1 MPHDD
6 HKGSRLSL
14 LLFYFLAFLL
24 LWEWLRPLDSFTETK
39 HTGFFSVFIG
49 LTFLLTF
56 FRMRW
61 FVTVPFCVIF
71 TLISIH
77 ILFYQGSIFDLSWV
91 SSFLQDVYLNITLI
105 QSGQWN
111 DMIPSFR
118 TLLFFVLL
126 WLLVYLLHYWVIYQR
141 RILFF
146 FLMTVAYITIL
157 DTFTPYDATFAV
169 IRIVLIGFFM
179 LGLLYLERIKLMERI
194 TLPKTSVLKWF
205 LPLSVLV
212 LAATGFGLAAPKSE
226 PAWPDPVPF
235 LKKITHQDRVSAGES
250 KIGYGNHDESLGGP
264 FQQDAT
270 PVFTW
275 QGKERT
281 YFRVETKDTYTG
293 KGWIE
298 TDTGMSYQL
307 SNGKVE
313 NLWFDHKVATERRTV
328 RVKID
333 KHYGYNHLMYPIGA
347 ETIQPKQAV
356 SLEMNG
362 NTEQISPISEQAGE
376 IRNMGNYTV
385 TYNSPVYKLDELR
398 KVKVR
403 KNSEE
408 YTFSDRYMQL
418 PDSLPER
425 VRTLAVK
432 LTQDHDNMFDK
443 VKAVEDYLGSN
454 AFTYET
460 ENVTIPK
467 NDEDYVDQFLFE
479 TKMGYCDNFSSAMV
493 VLLRSAGIPARW
505 VKGYTSG
512 EYKEAG
518 NKNGSIYEVTNN
530 NAHSWVEVYFP
541 EQGWV
546 TFEPT
551 KGFTNPAEFTS
562 SDTKDSGSDNSSSP
576 KKAKEKHKEEK
587 KQPQKEEKQKEKR
600 EPAVSKKPSASH
612 TNAGAGLYAALA
624 VLAVLLVAAVLLY
637 VFRSLWI
644 PVFAVRK
651 LKRRSDQH
659 AFFEAYDALLKQL
672 KRKGLPKRGSETL
685 RDYAKRIDE
694 KYDIE
699 DMSKLTLSYERAL
712 YRNEDSSALWN
723 DSRELWENLI
733 KRRWS

>member
-6 HKGSRLSL
+6 LKGSRLSL

-24 LWEWLRPLDSFTETK
+24 LWEWLRPLDSFTDTK
-39 HTGFFSVFIG
+39 HTGFFSVFIA

-61 FVTVPFCVIF
+61 FVTVPFSVLF

-77 ILFYQGSIFDLSWV
+77 ILFYQGSIFDLSWI

-118 TLLFFVLL
+118 TLLFFILL

-141 RILFF
+141 KTLFF
-146 FLMTVAYITIL
+146 FMMTVAYITIL

-179 LGLLYLERIKLMERI
+179 LGLLYLDRIKLMERI

-205 LPLSVLV
+205 LPLSILILIAV
-212 LAATGFGLAAPKSE
+212 GFGLAAPKSD

-235 LKKITHQDRVSAGES
+235 LKKITNQNQVPAGES

-264 FQQDAT
+264 FQQDNT
-270 PVFTW
+270 TVLTW
-275 QGKERT
+275 QGKKRT

-293 KGWIE
+293 KGWVE

-307 SNGKVE
+307 SGGNVE
-313 NLWFDHKVATERRTV
+313 NLWFDHKVATERKVV
-328 RVKID
+328 RVKVD
-333 KHYGYNHLMYPIGA
+333 KHYGYNHVMYPIGA
-347 ETIQPKQAV
+347 KVIQPKQAV

-362 NTEQISPISEQAGE
+362 NTEQISPINEQAGK
-376 IRNMGNYTV
+376 IRNMGTYTV

-403 KNSEE
+403 NKSDE

-425 VRTLAVK
+425 VKSLATK

-443 VKAVEDYLGSN
+443 VKAIEGYLGSN

-460 ENVTIPK
+460 EKVTVPK
-467 NDEDYVDQFLFE
+467 DGEDYVDQFLFE

-512 EYKEAG
+512 QYKAAG
-518 NKNGSIYEVTNN
+518 NKNGNIYKVTNN

-562 SDTKDSGSDNSSSP
+562 SDTKNSGSESSGSP
-576 KKAKEKHKEEK
+576 EKTKEEQK
-587 KQPQKEEKQKEKR
+587 DEKQQQKKEEKQKEQR
-600 EPAVSKKPSASH
+600 EPAVSKKPSASP
-612 TNAGAGLYAALA
+612 TNTGWYLAFA
-624 VLAVLLVAAVLLY
+624 VLTVILSAAVLLY
-637 VFRSLWI
+637 VLRALWI
-644 PVFAVRK
+644 PVFVAGR
-651 LKRRSDQH
+651 LKKRSDEH
-659 AFFEAYDALLKQL
+659 VFFEAYGALLKQL
-672 KRKGLPKRGSETL
+672 RRRGLPKRDSETL
-685 RDYAKRIDE
+685 RDYAKRIDG
-694 KYDIE
+694 KYDLK
-699 DMSKLTLSYERAL
+699 DMSKLTLRYERAL
-712 YRNEDSSALWN
+712 YRNDDSAALWN
-723 DSRELWENLI
+723 DSSELWENLI

>member
-1 MPHDD
+1 MVCH
-6 HKGSRLSL
+6 R
-14 LLFYFLAFLL
+14 
-24 LWEWLRPLDSFTETK
+24 
-39 HTGFFSVFIG
+39 
-49 LTFLLTF
+49 
-56 FRMRW
+56 
-61 FVTVPFCVIF
+61 
-71 TLISIH
+71 
-77 ILFYQGSIFDLSWV
+77 
-91 SSFLQDVYLNITLI
+91 SFLCHIYIDLDTHPVLSRIYIRLEL
-105 QSGQWN
+105 GQLFFAGCLSEYHADSIRAWN

-328 RVKID
+328 RVKVD

-425 VRTLAVK
+425 VRTLAIK

-551 KGFTNPAEFTS
+551 KGFTNPAQFTS
-562 SDTKDSGSDNSSSP
+562 SDTKDSGSDSSSSP
-576 KKAKEKHKEEK
+576 KKAKEKQKEEK

-600 EPAVSKKPSASH
+600 EPAVSKKAVPSH

-659 AFFEAYDALLKQL
+659 AFFEAYGALLKQL
-672 KRKGLPKRGSETL
+672 KRKALPKRDSETL

-699 DMSKLTLSYERAL
+699 DMSKLTLSYERVAL
-712 YRNEDSSALWN
+712 Q
-723 DSRELWENLI
+723 
-733 KRRWS
+733 K

>member
-1 MPHDD
+1 MPLDD
-6 HKGSRLSL
+6 QKGSRLSL

-24 LWEWLRPLDSFTETK
+24 LWEWLRPLDHFTGTK
-39 HTGFFSVFIG
+39 HTGFFIVFIG

-61 FVTVPFCVIF
+61 FVTVPFCVLF
-71 TLISIH
+71 TFISIH
-77 ILFYQGSIFDLSWV
+77 ILFYEGSIFDLSWI
-91 SSFLQDVYLNITLI
+91 SSFLQDVYLNITFI
-105 QSGQWN
+105 QTGQWN

-146 FLMTVAYITIL
+146 FMMTVAYITIL
-157 DTFTPYDATFAV
+157 DTFTPYDASYAV

-179 LGLLYLERIKLMERI
+179 MGLLYLERIKLMERI
-194 TLPKTSVLKWF
+194 TLPKASILKWF
-205 LPLSVLV
+205 LPLSVLI
-212 LAATGFGLAAPKSE
+212 LAAVGFGLAAPKSD
-226 PAWPDPVPF
+226 PKWPDPVPF
-235 LKKITHQDRVSAGES
+235 LKKVTNQDRVPAGES

-264 FQQDAT
+264 FQQDDT

-307 SNGKVE
+307 SGGNVE
-313 NLWFDHKVATERRTV
+313 NLWFDHKVSTERNTV
-328 RVKID
+328 RVKVD
-333 KHYGYNHLMYPIGA
+333 EHYGYNHVMYPIGA
-347 ETIQPKQAV
+347 QNIKPKQAV

-362 NTEQISPISEQAGE
+362 NTEQITPISEQSGD
-376 IRNMGNYTV
+376 IRNMGSYTV
-385 TYNSPVYKLDELR
+385 TYNSPVYKQDELK

-403 KNSEE
+403 QNSEE

-418 PDSLPER
+418 PDTLPER
-425 VRTLAVK
+425 VKNLAIK
-432 LTQDHDNMFDK
+432 LTEGQDNMFDK

-454 AFTYET
+454 EFTYET
-460 ENVTIPK
+460 ENVTVPK
-467 NDEDYVDQFLFE
+467 DDEDYVDQFLFE
-479 TKMGYCDNFSSAMV
+479 TKMGYCDNFSSSMV

-541 EQGWV
+541 KQGWV

-551 KGFTNPAEFTS
+551 KGFTNPAEFAS
-562 SDTKDSGSDNSSSP
+562 SDTKNSGSESSNP
-576 KKAKEKHKEEK
+576 PEKAKEDQQEER
-587 KQPQKEEKQKEKR
+587 KQPEKEEKQKGKR
-600 EPAVSKKPSASH
+600 EPAVSKKTPSAHASVS
-612 TNAGAGLYAALA
+612 TGWYVAIA
-624 VLAVLLVAAVLLY
+624 AVLLAAVLLY
-637 VFRSLWI
+637 VFRSLWL
-644 PVFAVRK
+644 PVFTVRK
-651 LKRRSDQH
+651 LKRHSDQQV
-659 AFFEAYDALLKQL
+659 FFEAYGALLKQM
-672 KRKGLPKRGSETL
+672 KRRGLPKRDSETL
-685 RDYAKRIDE
+685 REYAKRIDE
-694 KYDIE
+694 TYHSE
-699 DMSKLTLSYERAL
+699 DMLKLTANYERAL
-712 YRNEDSSALWN
+712 YRNDDAAKLWN

>member
-1 MPHDD
+1 M
-6 HKGSRLSL
+6 
-14 LLFYFLAFLL
+14 
-24 LWEWLRPLDSFTETK
+24 
-39 HTGFFSVFIG
+39 
-49 LTFLLTF
+49 
-56 FRMRW
+56 
-61 FVTVPFCVIF
+61 
-71 TLISIH
+71 
-77 ILFYQGSIFDLSWV
+77 
-91 SSFLQDVYLNITLI
+91 
-105 QSGQWN
+105 
-111 DMIPSFR
+111 
-118 TLLFFVLL
+118 
-126 WLLVYLLHYWVIYQR
+126 
-141 RILFF
+141 
-146 FLMTVAYITIL
+146 
-157 DTFTPYDATFAV
+157 
-169 IRIVLIGFFM
+169 
-179 LGLLYLERIKLMERI
+179 
-194 TLPKTSVLKWF
+194 
-205 LPLSVLV
+205 
-212 LAATGFGLAAPKSE
+212 
-226 PAWPDPVPF
+226 
-235 LKKITHQDRVSAGES
+235 SAGES

-328 RVKID
+328 RVKVD

-425 VRTLAVK
+425 VRTLAIK

-551 KGFTNPAEFTS
+551 KGFTNPAQFTS
-562 SDTKDSGSDNSSSP
+562 SDTKDSGSDSSSSP
-576 KKAKEKHKEEK
+576 KKAKEKQKEEK

-659 AFFEAYDALLKQL
+659 AFFEAYGALLKQL
-672 KRKGLPKRGSETL
+672 KRKGLPKRDSETL

>member
-1 MPHDD
+1 MPLDD
-6 HKGSRLSL
+6 QKGNRLSL

-24 LWEWLRPLDSFTETK
+24 LWEWLRPLDHFTDTK
-39 HTGFFSVFIG
+39 HTGFFIVFIG

-61 FVTVPFCVIF
+61 FVTVPFCVLF
-71 TLISIH
+71 TFISIH
-77 ILFYQGSIFDLSWV
+77 ILFYEGSIFDLSWV
-91 SSFLQDVYLNITLI
+91 SSFLQDVYLNITFI
-105 QSGQWN
+105 QTGQWN

-146 FLMTVAYITIL
+146 FMMTVAYITIL
-157 DTFTPYDATFAV
+157 DTFTPYDASYAV

-179 LGLLYLERIKLMERI
+179 MGLLYLERIKLMERI
-194 TLPKTSVLKWF
+194 TLPKASVLKWF
-205 LPLSVLV
+205 LPLSVLI
-212 LAATGFGLAAPKSE
+212 LAAVGFGLAAPKSD
-226 PAWPDPVPF
+226 PKWPDPVPF
-235 LKKITHQDRVSAGES
+235 LKKVTNQDRVPAGES

-264 FQQDAT
+264 FQQDDT

-307 SNGKVE
+307 SGGNVE
-313 NLWFDHKVATERRTV
+313 NLWFDHKVSTERNTV
-328 RVKID
+328 RVKVD
-333 KHYGYNHLMYPIGA
+333 EHYGYNHVMYPIGA
-347 ETIQPKQAV
+347 QNIKPKQAV

-362 NTEQISPISEQAGE
+362 NTEQITPISEQSGD
-376 IRNMGNYTV
+376 IRNMGSYTV
-385 TYNSPVYKLDELR
+385 TYNSPVYKQDELQ

-403 KNSEE
+403 QNSEE

-418 PDSLPER
+418 PDTLPER
-425 VRTLAVK
+425 VKNLAIK
-432 LTQDHDNMFDK
+432 LTEGQDNMFDK
-443 VKAVEDYLGSN
+443 VKAIEDYLGSN
-454 AFTYET
+454 EFTYET
-460 ENVTIPK
+460 ENVTVPK
-467 NDEDYVDQFLFE
+467 DDEDYVDQFLFE
-479 TKMGYCDNFSSAMV
+479 TKVGYCDNFSSSMV

-518 NKNGSIYEVTNN
+518 NKKGSIYEVTNN

-551 KGFTNPAEFTS
+551 KGFTNPAEFAS
-562 SDTKDSGSDNSSSP
+562 SDKKDSGSESSNP
-576 KKAKEKHKEEK
+576 PEKAKEDQKEER
-587 KQPQKEEKQKEKR
+587 KQPEKEEKQKEKR
-600 EPAVSKKPSASH
+600 EPAVSKKTPSAHASVS
-612 TNAGAGLYAALA
+612 TGWYVAIA
-624 VLAVLLVAAVLLY
+624 AVLLAAVLLY
-637 VFRSLWI
+637 VFRSLWL
-644 PVFAVRK
+644 PVFTVRK
-651 LKRRSDQH
+651 WKRRSDQH
-659 AFFEAYDALLKQL
+659 VFFEAYGALLKQM
-672 KRKGLPKRGSETL
+672 KRRGLPKRDSETL
-685 RDYAKRIDE
+685 REYAKRIDE
-694 KYDIE
+694 TYHSE
-699 DMSKLTLSYERAL
+699 DMLKLTANYERAL
-712 YRNEDSSALWN
+712 YRNDDAAKLWN

>member
-6 HKGSRLSL
+6 QKGSRLSL
-14 LLFYFLAFLL
+14 LIFYFLAFLL
-24 LWEWLRPLDSFTETK
+24 LWEWLRPLDSFTDTK

-61 FVTVPFCVIF
+61 FVTVPFCVLF

-77 ILFYQGSIFDLSWV
+77 ILFYQGSIFDLSWI

-146 FLMTVAYITIL
+146 FMMTVAYITIL

-179 LGLLYLERIKLMERI
+179 LGLLYLDRIKLMERI

-205 LPLSVLV
+205 LPLSVLI
-212 LAATGFGLAAPKSE
+212 LAAVGFGLAAPKSE

-235 LKKITHQDRVSAGES
+235 LKKITNQDHVTAGES

-264 FQQDAT
+264 FQQDDT

-307 SNGKVE
+307 SGGKVE
-313 NLWFDHKVATERRTV
+313 NLWFDHKVKTERSTV
-328 RVKID
+328 RVKVD
-333 KHYGYNHLMYPIGA
+333 EHYGYNHVMYPIGA
-347 ETIQPKQAV
+347 ETIQSKRAV

-376 IRNMGNYTV
+376 IRNMGSYTV
-385 TYNSPVYKLDELR
+385 AYNSPVYKLDELR

-403 KNSEE
+403 NNSEE

-425 VRTLAVK
+425 VRNLAIK

-443 VKAVEDYLGSN
+443 VKAVEEYLGSN
-454 AFTYET
+454 EFTYET
-460 ENVTIPK
+460 ENVSIPK

-562 SDTKDSGSDNSSSP
+562 SDTRDSGSESSSSP
-576 KKAKEKHKEEK
+576 EKTKEEQKEEK
-587 KQPQKEEKQKEKR
+587 KQPEKEETQKEKR
-600 EPAVSKKPSASH
+600 EPAGSEKPSASH
-612 TNAGAGLYAALA
+612 TNAGAGWYVAPALL
-624 VLAVLLVAAVLLY
+624 VVLLLAAVLLY

-644 PVFAVRK
+644 PVFIARK
-651 LKRRSDQH
+651 LKRRSDQYV
-659 AFFEAYDALLKQL
+659 FFEAYGALLKQL
-672 KRKGLPKRGSETL
+672 KRRGMPKRDSETL
-685 RDYAKRIDE
+685 RDYAKRIDG
-694 KYDIE
+694 KYDSE
-699 DMSKLTLSYERAL
+699 DMSKVTLCYERAL
-712 YRNEDSSALWN
+712 YRNEDSAALWN
-723 DSRELWENLI
+723 KSRELWENLI

>member
-1 MPHDD
+1 MPLDD
-6 HKGSRLSL
+6 QKGSRLSL

-24 LWEWLRPLDSFTETK
+24 LWEWLRPLDHFTGTK
-39 HTGFFSVFIG
+39 HTGFFIVFIG

-61 FVTVPFCVIF
+61 FVTVPFCVLF
-71 TLISIH
+71 TFISIH
-77 ILFYQGSIFDLSWV
+77 ILFYEGSIFDLSWI
-91 SSFLQDVYLNITLI
+91 SSFLQDVYLNITFI
-105 QSGQWN
+105 QTGQWN

-146 FLMTVAYITIL
+146 FMMTVAYITIL
-157 DTFTPYDATFAV
+157 DTFTPYDASYAV

-179 LGLLYLERIKLMERI
+179 MGLLYLERIKLMERI
-194 TLPKTSVLKWF
+194 TLPKASVLKWF
-205 LPLSVLV
+205 LPLSVLI
-212 LAATGFGLAAPKSE
+212 LAAVGFGLAAPKSD
-226 PAWPDPVPF
+226 PKWPDPVPF
-235 LKKITHQDRVSAGES
+235 LKKVTNQDRVPAGES

-264 FQQDAT
+264 FQQDDT

-307 SNGKVE
+307 SGGNVE
-313 NLWFDHKVATERRTV
+313 NLWFDHKVSTERNTV
-328 RVKID
+328 RVKVD
-333 KHYGYNHLMYPIGA
+333 EHYGYNHVMYPIGA
-347 ETIQPKQAV
+347 QNIKPKQAV

-362 NTEQISPISEQAGE
+362 NTEQITPISEQSGD
-376 IRNMGNYTV
+376 IRNMGSYTV
-385 TYNSPVYKLDELR
+385 TYNSPVYKQDELK

-403 KNSEE
+403 QNSEE

-418 PDSLPER
+418 PDTLPER
-425 VRTLAVK
+425 VKNLAIK
-432 LTQDHDNMFDK
+432 LTEGQDNMFDK
-443 VKAVEDYLGSN
+443 VKAIEDYLGSN
-454 AFTYET
+454 EFTYET
-460 ENVTIPK
+460 ENVTVPK
-467 NDEDYVDQFLFE
+467 DDEDYVDQFLFE
-479 TKMGYCDNFSSAMV
+479 TKIGYCDNFSSSMV

-518 NKNGSIYEVTNN
+518 NKKGSIYEVTNN

-551 KGFTNPAEFTS
+551 KGFTNPAEFAS
-562 SDTKDSGSDNSSSP
+562 SDKKDSGSESSNP
-576 KKAKEKHKEEK
+576 PEKAKEEDQKEER
-587 KQPQKEEKQKEKR
+587 KQPEKEEKQKEKR
-600 EPAVSKKPSASH
+600 EPAVSKKTPSAHASVS
-612 TNAGAGLYAALA
+612 TGWYVAIA
-624 VLAVLLVAAVLLY
+624 AVLLAAVLLY
-637 VFRSLWI
+637 VFRSLWL
-644 PVFAVRK
+644 PVFTVRK
-651 LKRRSDQH
+651 WKLRSDQH
-659 AFFEAYDALLKQL
+659 VFFEAYGALLKQM
-672 KRKGLPKRGSETL
+672 KRRGLPKRDSETL
-685 RDYAKRIDE
+685 REYAKRIDE
-694 KYDIE
+694 TYHSE
-699 DMSKLTLSYERAL
+699 DMLKLTANYERAL
-712 YRNEDSSALWN
+712 YRNDDAAKLWN

>member
-1 MPHDD
+1 MPLDD
-6 HKGSRLSL
+6 QKGSRLSL

-24 LWEWLRPLDSFTETK
+24 LWEWLRPLDHFTDTK
-39 HTGFFSVFIG
+39 HTGFFIVFIG

-61 FVTVPFCVIF
+61 FVTVPFCVLF
-71 TLISIH
+71 TFISIH
-77 ILFYQGSIFDLSWV
+77 ILFYEGSIFDLSWV
-91 SSFLQDVYLNITLI
+91 SSFLQDVYLNITFI
-105 QSGQWN
+105 QTGQWN
-111 DMIPSFR
+111 NMIPSFR

-146 FLMTVAYITIL
+146 FMMTVAYITIL
-157 DTFTPYDATFAV
+157 DTFTPYDAAYAV

-194 TLPKTSVLKWF
+194 TLPKAAVLKWF
-205 LPLSVLV
+205 LPLSVLI
-212 LAATGFGLAAPKSE
+212 LAAVGFGLAAPKSD
-226 PAWPDPVPF
+226 PNWPDPVPF
-235 LKKITHQDRVSAGES
+235 LKKVTNHDRVPAGES

-264 FQQDAT
+264 FQQDAS

-307 SNGKVE
+307 SGGNVE
-313 NLWFDHKVATERRTV
+313 NLWFDHKVSTERNTV
-328 RVKID
+328 RVKVD
-333 KHYGYNHLMYPIGA
+333 ERYGYNHVMYPIGA
-347 ETIQPKQAV
+347 QNIKPKQAV

-362 NTEQISPISEQAGE
+362 NTEQISPISEQTGD
-376 IRNMGNYTV
+376 IRNMGSYIV
-385 TYNSPVYKLDELR
+385 TYNSPVYKQDELK

-403 KNSEE
+403 QNSEE

-418 PDSLPER
+418 PDTLPER
-425 VRTLAVK
+425 VRTLAIK

-454 AFTYET
+454 EFTYET

-467 NDEDYVDQFLFE
+467 DDEDYVDQFLFE
-479 TKMGYCDNFSSAMV
+479 TKMGYCDNFSSSMV

-551 KGFTNPAEFTS
+551 KGFTNPAEFAS
-562 SDTKDSGSDNSSSP
+562 SDTKDSGSESSSSP
-576 KKAKEKHKEEK
+576 EKAKEEQKEK
-587 KQPQKEEKQKEKR
+587 RKQPEKEQKQKEKR
-600 EPAVSKKPSASH
+600 EHAVSKKTPSAH
-612 TNAGAGLYAALA
+612 TSVGAGWYAAMA
-624 VLAVLLVAAVLLY
+624 AVLLTAVLLY
-637 VFRSLWI
+637 VFRSLWL
-644 PVFAVRK
+644 PVFTVRK
-651 LKRRSDQH
+651 LMHRSDQH
-659 AFFEAYDALLKQL
+659 VFFEAYGALLKQM
-672 KRKGLPKRGSETL
+672 KRRGLPKRDSETL
-685 RDYAKRIDE
+685 REYAKRIDE
-694 KYDIE
+694 TYHSE
-699 DMSKLTLSYERAL
+699 DMLKLTANYERAL
-712 YRNEDSSALWN
+712 YRNDDSAKLWN
-723 DSRELWENLI
+723 ESRELWENLI

>member
-1 MPHDD
+1 MPLDD
-6 HKGSRLSL
+6 QKGSRLSL

-24 LWEWLRPLDSFTETK
+24 LWEWLRPLDHFTDTK
-39 HTGFFSVFIG
+39 HTGFFAVFIG

-61 FVTVPFCVIF
+61 FVTVPFCVLF
-71 TLISIH
+71 TFISIH
-77 ILFYQGSIFDLSWV
+77 ILFYEGSIFDLSWI
-91 SSFLQDVYLNITLI
+91 SSFLQDVYLNITFI
-105 QSGQWN
+105 QTGQWN

-146 FLMTVAYITIL
+146 FMMTVAYITIL
-157 DTFTPYDATFAV
+157 DTFTPYDASYAV

-194 TLPKTSVLKWF
+194 TLPKAAVLKWF
-205 LPLSVLV
+205 LPLSVLI
-212 LAATGFGLAAPKSE
+212 LAAVGFGLAAPKSD
-226 PAWPDPVPF
+226 PKWPDPVPF
-235 LKKITHQDRVSAGES
+235 LKKVTNQDRVPAGES

-264 FQQDAT
+264 FQQDDT

-307 SNGKVE
+307 SGGNVE
-313 NLWFDHKVATERRTV
+313 NLWFDHKVSTERNTV
-328 RVKID
+328 RVKVD
-333 KHYGYNHLMYPIGA
+333 EHYGYNHVMYPIGA
-347 ETIQPKQAV
+347 QNIKPKQAV

-362 NTEQISPISEQAGE
+362 NTEQITPISEQSGD
-376 IRNMGNYTV
+376 IRNMGSYTV
-385 TYNSPVYKLDELR
+385 TYNSPVYKQDDLK

-403 KNSEE
+403 QNSEE

-418 PDSLPER
+418 PDTLPDR
-425 VRTLAVK
+425 VKNLALK
-432 LTQDHDNMFDK
+432 LTEGQDNMFDK
-443 VKAVEDYLGSN
+443 VKAIEDYLGSN
-454 AFTYET
+454 EFTYET
-460 ENVTIPK
+460 ENVTVPK
-467 NDEDYVDQFLFE
+467 DDEDYVDQFLFE
-479 TKMGYCDNFSSAMV
+479 TKIGYCDNFSSSMV

-512 EYKEAG
+512 EYKKAG

-551 KGFTNPAEFTS
+551 KGFTNPAEFAS
-562 SDTKDSGSDNSSSP
+562 SDKKDSGSESSNSP
-576 KKAKEKHKEEK
+576 EKAKEDQKEER
-587 KQPQKEEKQKEKR
+587 KQPEKEEKQKEKR
-600 EPAVSKKPSASH
+600 EPAVSKKTPSAHASVS
-612 TNAGAGLYAALA
+612 TGWYVAIA
-624 VLAVLLVAAVLLY
+624 AVLLAAVLLY
-637 VFRSLWI
+637 VFRSLWL
-644 PVFAVRK
+644 PVFTVRK

-659 AFFEAYDALLKQL
+659 VFFEAYGALLKQM
-672 KRKGLPKRGSETL
+672 KRRGLPKRDSETL
-685 RDYAKRIDE
+685 REYAKRIDE
-694 KYDIE
+694 TYHSE
-699 DMSKLTLSYERAL
+699 DMLKLTANYERAL
-712 YRNEDSSALWN
+712 YRNDDAAKLWN

>member
-1 MPHDD
+1 MPLDD
-6 HKGSRLSL
+6 QKGSRLSL

-24 LWEWLRPLDSFTETK
+24 LWEWLRPLDHFTGTK
-39 HTGFFSVFIG
+39 HTGFFIVFIG

-61 FVTVPFCVIF
+61 FVTVPFCVLF
-71 TLISIH
+71 TFISIH
-77 ILFYQGSIFDLSWV
+77 ILFYEGSIFDLSWI
-91 SSFLQDVYLNITLI
+91 SSFLQDVYLNITFI
-105 QSGQWN
+105 QTGQWN

-146 FLMTVAYITIL
+146 FMMTVAYITIL
-157 DTFTPYDATFAV
+157 DTFTPYDASYAV

-179 LGLLYLERIKLMERI
+179 MGLLYLERIKLMERI
-194 TLPKTSVLKWF
+194 TLPKASVLKWF
-205 LPLSVLV
+205 LPLSVLI
-212 LAATGFGLAAPKSE
+212 LAAVGFGLAAPKSD
-226 PAWPDPVPF
+226 PKWPDPVPF
-235 LKKITHQDRVSAGES
+235 LKKVTNQDRVPAGES

-264 FQQDAT
+264 FQQDDT

-307 SNGKVE
+307 SGGNVE
-313 NLWFDHKVATERRTV
+313 NLWFDHKVSTERNTV
-328 RVKID
+328 RVKVD
-333 KHYGYNHLMYPIGA
+333 EHYGYNHVMYPIGA
-347 ETIQPKQAV
+347 QNIKPKQAV

-362 NTEQISPISEQAGE
+362 NTEQITPISEQSGD
-376 IRNMGNYTV
+376 IRNMGSYTV
-385 TYNSPVYKLDELR
+385 TYNSPVYKQDELK

-403 KNSEE
+403 QNSEE

-418 PDSLPER
+418 PDTLPER
-425 VRTLAVK
+425 VKNLAIK
-432 LTQDHDNMFDK
+432 LTEGQDNMFDK

-454 AFTYET
+454 EFTYET
-460 ENVTIPK
+460 ENVTVPK
-467 NDEDYVDQFLFE
+467 DDEDYVDQFLFE
-479 TKMGYCDNFSSAMV
+479 TKMGYCDNFSSSMV

-551 KGFTNPAEFTS
+551 KGFTNPAEFAS
-562 SDTKDSGSDNSSSP
+562 SDTKDSGSESSNP
-576 KKAKEKHKEEK
+576 PEKEKEDQQEER
-587 KQPQKEEKQKEKR
+587 KQPEKEEKQKEKR
-600 EPAVSKKPSASH
+600 EPAVSKKTPSAHASVS
-612 TNAGAGLYAALA
+612 TGWYVAIA
-624 VLAVLLVAAVLLY
+624 AVLLAAVLLY
-637 VFRSLWI
+637 VFRSLWL
-644 PVFAVRK
+644 PVFTVRK
-651 LKRRSDQH
+651 LKRRSDQQV
-659 AFFEAYDALLKQL
+659 FFEAYGALLKQM
-672 KRKGLPKRGSETL
+672 KRRGLPKRDSETL
-685 RDYAKRIDE
+685 REYAKRIDE
-694 KYDIE
+694 TYHSE
-699 DMSKLTLSYERAL
+699 DMLKLTANYERAL
-712 YRNEDSSALWN
+712 YRNDDAAKLWN